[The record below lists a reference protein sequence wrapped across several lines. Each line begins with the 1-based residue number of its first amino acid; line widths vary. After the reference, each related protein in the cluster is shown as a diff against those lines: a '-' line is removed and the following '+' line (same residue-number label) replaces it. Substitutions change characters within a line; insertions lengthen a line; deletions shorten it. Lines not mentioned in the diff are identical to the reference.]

1 MRKLL
6 QMLPLFLIALATLN
20 GCATNRV
27 TLHPVTEQDIRCD
40 DKGCWM
46 SHAYLEKVMKVKLE
60 AKGL

>member
-6 QMLPLFLIALATLN
+6 LMLPLFLIALTLSS
-20 GCATNRV
+20 CLAKKV

-46 SHAYLEKVMKVKLE
+46 SHAYIEKVMKVKLE

>member
-6 QMLPLFLIALATLN
+6 LMLLLCSTAFLLCN
-20 GCATNRV
+20 CATKSV
-27 TLHPVTEQDIRCD
+27 VLHPVDEQDIRCD

-46 SHAYLEKVMKVKLE
+46 SHAYIEKVVKVKLE

>member
-6 QMLPLFLIALATLN
+6 LTLPLFLIALTLSS
-20 GCATNRV
+20 CATNRV

>member
-6 QMLPLFLIALATLN
+6 LISLLFLTASTMSSCISKPI
-20 GCATNRV
+20 V
-27 TLHPVTEQDIRCD
+27 LHPVDEQDIRCD

-46 SHAYLEKVMKVKLE
+46 SKAYMDKVAQWKLE